1 MQQRLY
7 LCSFLLLKMVS
18 LTIVDG
24 FGKALW
30 NYWVAGT
37 SGKALLE
44 GGSDDEGASNEA
56 QGRAIIE
63 VLGREKRDE
72 GLAALYMVRTD
83 VSLSVRQAALHVWK
97 TIVANTPKTLKEIMP
112 VLMNTLIAS
121 LASSSSERRQVAGRS
136 LGELVRKLGE
146 RVLPWIIPI
155 LSQGLKDSDVGKRQG
170 VCIGL
175 SEVMAGAGKN
185 QLLSFMDE
193 LIPTIR
199 TALSD
204 RMPEVPEAAGLAF
217 NTL

>member
-1 MQQRLY
+1 
-7 LCSFLLLKMVS
+7 
-18 LTIVDG
+18 
-24 FGKALW
+24 
-30 NYWVAGT
+30 
-37 SGKALLE
+37 
-44 GGSDDEGASNEA
+44 
-56 QGRAIIE
+56 
-63 VLGREKRDE
+63 
-72 GLAALYMVRTD
+72 
-83 VSLSVRQAALHVWK
+83 
-97 TIVANTPKTLKEIMP
+97 
-112 VLMNTLIAS
+112 MNTLIAS